1 MSKKFLPASLHV
13 QAFAQAGATLDG
25 ADPLQNYERLNEE
38 LQRPAP
44 DIVVNWSATGELRS
58 SQSGADQVWLHLK
71 AATTAPLACQRCLS
85 PVDVP
90 LAFDRSFRFVADEA
104 TAAALDDEVEE
115 DLLALSGEFD
125 LLGLIEDELLM
136 ELPVVP
142 RHELCPTELP
152 YLLEPGATAQGAVE
166 DDLDEKPNPFA
177 VLAKLRT
184 GKLN

>member
-13 QAFAQAGATLDG
+13 QSFAQVGATLDG
-25 ADPLQNYERLNEE
+25 ADSLQNYERLSEE

-44 DIVVNWSATGELRS
+44 DRVVNWSAVGELRS
-58 SQSGADQVWLHLK
+58 SQGGEDQVWLHLK
-71 AATTAPLACQRCLS
+71 AATVAPLACQRCLDA
-85 PVDVP
+85 VDVP

-104 TAAALDDEVEE
+104 TAEALDDGVEE
-115 DLLALSGEFD
+115 DLLALSTEFD

-142 RHELCPTELP
+142 RHDLCPTELP
-152 YLLEPGATAQGAVE
+152 HLLQPGATAQGTVVDE
-166 DDLDEKPNPFA
+166 LGEKPNPFA